1 MGAVLPLSRRDD
13 LPSSYGTRHRA
24 AAGLA
29 EMTDALV
36 LVVSEERGSVVLA
49 KGAEVR
55 TVQNRDSLVRTLE
68 EHIGSTKEQWGYK
81 KKEKRELVIAALAAL
96 VLISAVWFSFTR
108 GQERLVT
115 FDIPVEYVNRN
126 PATEIVD
133 SSVNALQVGLSGS
146 GTLIKS
152 IRPDQVKVRL
162 DLSKAAVGRN
172 SFVITSGDI
181 DLPPGVVLRKV
192 KPSTVDVTLD
202 IPGEKVLPVQVD
214 WVGKLRKDLIL
225 TGAKIFPAKVKVKG
239 GKTILDTLSTMYT
252 EKVRLDQIEKSGS
265 LKVNLALE
273 PATLKIA
280 ADSSDSVTVDYFVK
294 ERASSLPA
302 R

>member
-1 MGAVLPLSRRDD
+1 
-13 LPSSYGTRHRA
+13 T
-24 AAGLA
+24 
-29 EMTDALV
+29 
-36 LVVSEERGSVVLA
+36 
-49 KGAEVR
+49 EVW
-55 TVQNRDSLVRTLE
+55 TVHDRNTLVRTLE

-81 KKEKRELVIAALAAL
+81 KEEKRELAIAALASL

-133 SSVNALQVGLSGS
+133 SSVNAVHVGLSGS

-172 SFVITSGDI
+172 SFVITSDDI
-181 DLPPGVVLRKV
+181 GLPPGVVLRKV
-192 KPSTVDVTLD
+192 KPSTVEVTLD
-202 IPGEKVLPVQVD
+202 IPGEKLLPVQVD
-214 WVGKLRKDLIL
+214 WVGRLRKDLIL
-225 TGAKIFPAKVKVKG
+225 TSAKVFPAKVKIKG
-239 GKTILDTLSTMYT
+239 GKTILDRLFTLYT
-252 EKVRLDQIEKSGS
+252 EKVRLDQIERSGS
-265 LKVNLALE
+265 FEVKLALE

-280 ADSSDSVTVDYFVK
+280 AGSGDSVTVDYFVK
-294 ERASSLPA
+294 KRTSSLPA